1 MIRRPPRST
10 LFPYTTLFR
19 SPLFSAARH
28 VRGARRCDAS
38 RDGSR
43 GGAARRGG
51 RLLLARDR
59 EPIGDALRRADRA
72 RGILAVARRALGG
85 AALQRDAPAGGRG
98 PTRRA
103 R

>member
-43 GGAARRGG
+43 GGAARRGR

-59 EPIGDALRRADRA
+59 QPLGDALRRADRA
-72 RGILAVARRALGG
+72 RGILAVARRALGR
-85 AALQRDAPAGGRG
+85 AWPRLPAWAGRF
-98 PTRRA
+98 RRTEEH
-103 R
+103 